1 MSFFSEEKDDAKNG
15 SGSDSEPEKKDETPR
30 SLFDE
35 HARIRLDQQRKEILA
50 DQIRR
55 QEEEEQRILEAV
67 REERALLSNKE
78 IADGVVYDK
87 PLKTSW
93 KPPRW
98 ILSR

>member
-1 MSFFSEEKDDAKNG
+1 MLTTIYKGIPSHKMIFVIFKALPLIALKTRI
-15 SGSDSEPEKKDETPR
+15 KK
-30 SLFDE
+30 
-35 HARIRLDQQRKEILA
+35 RKEILA
-50 DQIRR
+50 DQIRK
-55 QEEEEQRILEAV
+55 QEEEERKILEAV

-78 IADGVVYDK
+78 IADGTIYDK